1 MRYKSDR
8 LPLIFAFANRARY
21 NVVSTMANHSYL
33 RVWTRDF
40 STETMIAEFA
50 RFLTTAPLSATKSTF
65 TELIVQ
71 PIDPTEPA
79 VAEWDLRAQGAGPAQ
94 IAALA
99 AQSLNSDSAY
109 IALGSW
115 DLWDFDMETLKWKQD
130 PHPLTLT
137 CQGKDYEDGIAATTG
152 HFSAD
157 LGFEYFFTGH
167 AGLLAPG
174 AASNPFD
181 SSDHPIEHTFRQW
194 MARSRQSEGIS
205 RKDARKHPT
214 VVQLGRGRAARTA
227 RRAQRVMVRGRRKF

>member
-1 MRYKSDR
+1 
-8 LPLIFAFANRARY
+8 
-21 NVVSTMANHSYL
+21 MANHSYL

-50 RFLTTAPLSATKSTF
+50 RFLTTAPLSTTKNTF

-71 PIDPTEPA
+71 PIAPTEPA
-79 VAEWDLRAQGAGPAQ
+79 AAEWDLRAQGAGPAQ

-115 DLWDFDMETLKWKQD
+115 DLWDFDMETLKWRQE
-130 PHPLTLT
+130 PHPLTLA
-137 CQGKDYEDGIAATTG
+137 CHGKDYEDGIAASTG

-181 SSDHPIEHTFRQW
+181 SSDHPMEHTFRQW
-194 MARSRQSEGIS
+194 MTVPANLKEYHAKTRENIQQLFSWVEGVERALPVERSELWSEGEENFEA
-205 RKDARKHPT
+205 RLDAI
-214 VVQLGRGRAARTA
+214 LA
-227 RRAQRVMVRGRRKF
+227 RR